1 MWPRLVRAEFEKHK
15 GLGNKKAMK
24 HIVVSGRPPG
34 ILAYS
39 GPEPVAWCALA
50 PRETYVVLASSRV
63 LKPVDDRPVWSV
75 VCLFVAK
82 PYRNRGVSA
91 RLLEAAASY
100 ARTEG
105 ARILEGY
112 PAEAKG
118 KLPDAFVWRGLPS
131 AFSKAGFVEA
141 ARRSPSRP
149 IMRKY
154 L

>member
-1 MWPRLVRAEFEKHK
+1 
-15 GLGNKKAMK
+15 
-24 HIVVSGRPPG
+24 
-34 ILAYS
+34 
-39 GPEPVAWCALA
+39 
-50 PRETYVVLASSRV
+50 
-63 LKPVDDRPVWSV
+63 
-75 VCLFVAK
+75 LFVAK